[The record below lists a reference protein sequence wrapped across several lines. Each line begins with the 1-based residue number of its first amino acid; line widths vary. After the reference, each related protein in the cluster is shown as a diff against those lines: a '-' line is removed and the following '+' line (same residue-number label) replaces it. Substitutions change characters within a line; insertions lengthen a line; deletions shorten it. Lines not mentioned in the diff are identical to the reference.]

1 MGIVLPNNAN
11 GVTEGRRS
19 KCGGLEC
26 CLAPPQLGDS
36 PSVLLGS
43 SSLKLFEHTH
53 TDQTPNKNTNLDQ
66 GYPEGGYAAKNY
78 FPKSLFDYQDFGT
91 SSTTVVSSEHEFP
104 FSIDGNSPIEC

>member
-1 MGIVLPNNAN
+1 M
-11 GVTEGRRS
+11 
-19 KCGGLEC
+19 
-26 CLAPPQLGDS
+26 
-36 PSVLLGS
+36 
-43 SSLKLFEHTH
+43 FEHTH

-104 FSIDGNSPIEC
+104 FS